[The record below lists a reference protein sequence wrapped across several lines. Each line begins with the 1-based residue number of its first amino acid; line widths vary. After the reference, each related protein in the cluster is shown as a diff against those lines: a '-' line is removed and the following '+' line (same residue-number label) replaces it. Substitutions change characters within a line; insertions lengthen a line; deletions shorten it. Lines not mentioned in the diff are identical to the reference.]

1 MRRFFSS
8 ILLLLWLDPSVLQVR
23 EGIINALH
31 ALRWL
36 LHRNGVSPH
45 VVKAQ
50 ALKCNCNAARVRF
63 AKIWERDMM
72 FAWTSCSCSL
82 FEFTPRKNAILN
94 LGGARFAL
102 MFLWIVCK
110 ELEISYFVVQPHGFK
125 RKLDE
130 VKCSKC
136 SGTWASLLGMRYC
149 CLSRDSRARASMKT
163 AERGEKDYLPALD
176 F

>member
-1 MRRFFSS
+1 MDAKIFLLNSS
-8 ILLLLWLDPSVLQVR
+8 TPVAWPLSSAGPWGNLYKLCTHYGGCSTGTVFP
-23 EGIINALH
+23 H
-31 ALRWL
+31 A
-36 LHRNGVSPH
+36 
-45 VVKAQ
+45 VKAQ

-82 FEFTPRKNAILN
+82 FEFTSRKNAILN
-94 LGGARFAL
+94 LGGACFAL

-110 ELEISYFVVQPHGFK
+110 ELGLSYFVVQPHGFK

-136 SGTWASLLGMRYC
+136 SGTWACLLRMQCC
-149 CLSRDSRARASMKT
+149 CLSRDSRARESMKT
-163 AERGEKDYLPALD
+163 AERGKRD
-176 F
+176 